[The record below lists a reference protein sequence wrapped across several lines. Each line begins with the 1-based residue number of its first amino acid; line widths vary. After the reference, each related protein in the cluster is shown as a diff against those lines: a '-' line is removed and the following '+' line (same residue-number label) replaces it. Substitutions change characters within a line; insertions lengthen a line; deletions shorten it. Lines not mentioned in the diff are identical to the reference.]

1 MSMEHLRLPKERV
14 GVAIGPGGE
23 VKREIERRSGAK
35 ITLDSETG
43 EATIQSGEDPLG
55 VLQAR
60 DILNAVARGFSAER
74 AFRLFDEDNYL
85 EIIDIRDLI
94 GRSEKALVRLKGRV
108 IGEGGKTRRIIEET
122 TGAYM
127 SIYGKNI
134 ALIGIPEQLSVA
146 REAIEMLLRGV
157 PHSAVYRFL
166 ERKRRELKKKA
177 IEIWKS

>member
-1 MSMEHLRLPKERV
+1 MGMEHLRLPKDRV

-23 VKREIERRSGAK
+23 VKKEIERRSGAK

-43 EATIQSGEDPLG
+43 EVTIQSGEDPLG
-55 VLQAR
+55 MLQVK
-60 DILNAVARGFSAER
+60 DILNAIARGFSAER
-74 AFRLFDEDNYL
+74 AYRLFDEGNYL
-85 EIIDIRDLI
+85 QVIDITDMI
-94 GRSEKALVRLKGRV
+94 GRSDKALVRLKGRV

-127 SIYGKNI
+127 SVYGKNI
-134 ALIGIPEQLSVA
+134 ALIGVPEQLSVA

-166 ERKRRELKKKA
+166 EKKRREFKKKA
-177 IEIWKS
+177 VEIWKR

>member
-43 EATIQSGEDPLG
+43 EATIQSGENPLG

-127 SIYGKNI
+127 SVYGKNI

-177 IEIWKS
+177 IEIWKH

>member
-1 MSMEHLRLPKERV
+1 MEHLRLPKERV
-14 GVAIGPGGE
+14 GVAIGPGGG
-23 VKREIERRSGAK
+23 VKREIERRSGTK

>member
-43 EATIQSGEDPLG
+43 EATIQSGENPLG

-60 DILNAVARGFSAER
+60 DILNAIARGFSAER
-74 AFRLFDEDNYL
+74 AFHLFDEDNYL

-127 SIYGKNI
+127 SVYGKNI

-177 IEIWKS
+177 IEIWKH

>member
-1 MSMEHLRLPKERV
+1 MEHLRLPKERV
-14 GVAIGPGGE
+14 GVAIGPGGG
-23 VKREIERRSGAK
+23 VKREIERRSGTK

-127 SIYGKNI
+127 SVYGKNI

-177 IEIWKS
+177 IEIWKH

>member
-1 MSMEHLRLPKERV
+1 MEHLRLPKERV

-23 VKREIERRSGAK
+23 VKREIERRSGTK

-43 EATIQSGEDPLG
+43 EATIQSDENPLG
-55 VLQAR
+55 ILQAR

-74 AFRLFDEDNYL
+74 ALRLFDEDNYL

-122 TGAYM
+122 TGVCM

-166 ERKRRELKKKA
+166 ERKRRELKKRA
-177 IEIWKS
+177 MDIWKH